1 MYRNRLTKNEKKKNW
16 IIREEKKNLTFK
28 YFSSSSSQKTVPRTC
43 PGFNDVQLRLGN
55 LYFVSIFFF
64 IVIEPGG
71 GSSIPGGGG
80 GGAPLPNIGGGYKQF
95 HVKQDEQI
103 KKINIPVQEVVEVG
117 WNL

>member
-1 MYRNRLTKNEKKKNW
+1 LKWRKYFTL
-16 IIREEKKNLTFK
+16 K
-28 YFSSSSSQKTVPRTC
+28 YFSSSSSENTVPRTC

-80 GGAPLPNIGGGYKQF
+80 GMPNIGGG
-95 HVKQDEQI
+95 
-103 KKINIPVQEVVEVG
+103 
-117 WNL
+117 